1 MTHHKVKNTYNFW
14 YIHITV
20 SRTTLVERLK
30 SSCVFLPYKLLQKN
44 YQLKPVQWSFY
55 VLFLQTA
62 SRIYIMFNKNTLTL
76 KLRIKECP
84 WHYIKKLTCTGGLLR
99 IRLNSFVLTSLEESS
114 YLRRFIIRSGQRQ
127 STAVCLGLFVMW

>member
-1 MTHHKVKNTYNFW
+1 MTDHKVKNTYNFW
-14 YIHITV
+14 YIRVTV
-20 SRTTLVERLK
+20 SRTTLVIQLK
-30 SSCVFLPYKLLQKN
+30 SSHVFCLKLLQKN

-76 KLRIKECP
+76 KLQIKECP

-99 IRLNSFVLTSLEESS
+99 IQLNSFVLTSLEESS
-114 YLRRFIIRSGQRQ
+114 YLHRFIVRSGQRQ
-127 STAVCLGLFVMW
+127 STVLCLDLFIMW